1 MKSEHERNHN
11 KHYGHLVLM
20 TVLSFISMYVF
31 MYSMVNSFSNVYSNI
46 NQFYMAGVMTAPM
59 VMIELVLMR
68 EMYMNKKINA
78 LIFSVGLIA
87 LIGFFL
93 LIRYQVA
100 VTDKQFLKSMIPH
113 HAGAVLMC
121 EQAPIEGPAIRDLC
135 KGIISSQ
142 TREIEQ
148 MKAMLNNSGL

>member
-11 KHYGHLVLM
+11 KHYGHLALM

-59 VMIELVLMR
+59 VMIELVMMR
-68 EMYMNKKINA
+68 GMYMDKKINA
-78 LIFSVGLIA
+78 LIFSVSLIA
-87 LIGFFL
+87 LIGFFS
-93 LIRYQVA
+93 LIRYQAA

-121 EQAPIEGPAIRDLC
+121 EQASIENPTILDLC

-148 MKAMLNNSGL
+148 MKALLNNSGQ